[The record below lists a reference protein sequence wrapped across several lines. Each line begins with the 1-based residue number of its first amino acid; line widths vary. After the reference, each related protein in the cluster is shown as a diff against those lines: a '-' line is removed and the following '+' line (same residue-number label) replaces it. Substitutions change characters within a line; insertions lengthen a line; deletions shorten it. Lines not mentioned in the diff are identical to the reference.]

1 MKRNAVLDT
10 NILMSHSNMLGS
22 LIDEYNITLPLVVL
36 EEMDHL
42 KTNQN
47 PEKAYKA
54 REAIRQI
61 EKYYNDLTFTYE
73 NDLIEGMEIK
83 NDNYIISSARFN
95 NAILFTEDVAV
106 KVKARAYDVECKG
119 VVAESFEEYKGYKE
133 VSFDEFELASFYEC
147 MTNKWDLL
155 ENEYLILK
163 DSDGKAIDKLRWTND
178 KGFMPI
184 NTKPFKSVYLG
195 DIKPKDV
202 YQMLAID
209 SLSSNDFTILFGKAG
224 TGKTALALG
233 WIMQNIQN
241 TKIGKCVI
249 IFNSVP
255 LKNNQAQGFY
265 PGDRTQKILQS
276 GLGGILASKFGEM
289 NIVESLITQGKLM
302 LVPSCDIRG
311 IEVSA
316 NDCLFVTE
324 AQNTDAYT
332 MRTIIQR
339 AKEGCKIIIEGDM
352 LEQQD
357 LRNGSLNENGLYRA
371 IEVFKGTK
379 YFSCVKLKKVYRS
392 PIADIAQKI

>member
-1 MKRNAVLDT
+1 LNDEFDPLYEDNK
-10 NILMSHSNMLGS
+10 ILQALVENK
-22 LIDEYNITLPLVVL
+22 DEYVLITYDILLRN
-36 EEMDHL
+36 
-42 KTNQN
+42 KA
-47 PEKAYKA
+47 KAYGV
-54 REAIRQI
+54 EVV
-61 EKYYNDLTFTYE
+61 ELND
-73 NDLIEGMEIK
+73 
-83 NDNYIISSARFN
+83 
-95 NAILFTEDVAV
+95 
-106 KVKARAYDVECKG
+106 KVN
-119 VVAESFEEYKGYKE
+119 FEEYKGYKE
-133 VSFDEFELASFYEC
+133 VTLDEYELANFYEC
-147 MTNKWDLL
+147 MINKWDVL
-155 ENEYLILK
+155 ENEYLIIK
-163 DSDGKAIDKLRWTND
+163 DLDGKVIDKLRWTND
-178 KGFMPI
+178 KGFIPI

-224 TGKTALALG
+224 TGKTALALS

-255 LKNNQAQGFY
+255 LKNNQSQGFY

-339 AKEGCKIIIEGDM
+339 AKEGCKIIVEGDM

-371 IEVFKGTK
+371 IEVFKGSK

-392 PIADIAQKI
+392 PIADIAQRI

>member
-1 MKRNAVLDT
+1 MAKVVVDT
-10 NILMSHSNMLGS
+10 NY
-22 LIDEYNITLPLVVL
+22 LIEQDDLEELIKQNEIVIPIVVL
-36 EEMDHL
+36 EELDNLNHNSIDQS
-42 KTNQN
+42 K
-47 PEKAYKA
+47 KYKI
-54 REAIRQI
+54 RNAIR
-61 EKYYNDLTFTYE
+61 
-73 NDLIEGMEIK
+73 LIESNIDKITIDTNSYIRDK
-83 NDNYIISSARFN
+83 NDNK
-95 NAILFTEDVAV
+95 ILDSCIENQALLLTYDVAM
-106 KVKARAYDVECKG
+106 KIKAKALGIACVETNYKNKI
-119 VVAESFEEYKGYKE
+119 STYKGYKE
-133 VSFDEFELASFYEC
+133 ISLNEFEQANFYEC

-155 ENEYLILK
+155 TNEYLIIK
-163 DSDGKAIDKLRWTND
+163 DEEGKVIDKLKWTED

-184 NTKPFKSVYLG
+184 STKPFKSVYLG

-209 SLSSNDFTILFGKAG
+209 SLSSDDFTILFGKAG
-224 TGKTALALG
+224 SGKTALALG

-255 LKNNQAQGFY
+255 LKNNQSQGYY

-324 AQNTDAYT
+324 GQNTDAYT

-357 LRNGSLNENGLYRA
+357 LRNGSISENGLYRA
-371 IEVFKGTK
+371 IEVFKGSK

-392 PIADIAQKI
+392 PIADIAQRI

>member
-22 LIDEYNITLPLVVL
+22 LIDEYNITLPLKVL
-36 EEMDHL
+36 EELDNL

-61 EKYYNDLTFTYE
+61 EKYYNDLTFAFDTGLLDGLDE
-73 NDLIEGMEIK
+73 K
-83 NDNYIISSARFN
+83 NDNYIISSAHFN
-95 NAILFTEDVAV
+95 NAILFTEDIAV
-106 KVKARAYDVECKG
+106 KVKASAYDIECKG
-119 VVAESFEEYKGYKE
+119 IIENKINTYKGYIE
-133 VSFDEFELASFYEC
+133 VTLNEFEQASFYEC

-155 ENEYLILK
+155 TNEYLIIK
-163 DSDGKAIDKLRWTND
+163 DEEGKVIDKLKWTED
-178 KGFMPI
+178 KGFIPI

-202 YQMLAID
+202 YQMLAVD
-209 SLSSNDFTILFGKAG
+209 SLSSDDFTILFGKAG
-224 TGKTALALG
+224 SGKTALALG

-255 LKNNQAQGFY
+255 LKNNQAQGYY

-324 AQNTDAYT
+324 GQNTDAYT

-357 LRNGSLNENGLYRA
+357 LRNGSINENGLYRA

-392 PIADIAQKI
+392 PIADIAQRI